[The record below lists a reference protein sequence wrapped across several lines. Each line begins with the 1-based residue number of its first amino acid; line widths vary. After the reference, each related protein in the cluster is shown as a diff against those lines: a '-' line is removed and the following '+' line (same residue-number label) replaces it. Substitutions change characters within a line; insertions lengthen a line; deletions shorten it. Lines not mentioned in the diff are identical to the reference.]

1 MERGWIGSEYYYQ
14 AKSVHDFMD
23 PLGEARDEKQV
34 MIDLNQ
40 IMKDR
45 GLVKYDLIPWKTSK
59 EFYEFRLKDT
69 GFTLEDLKEKQI
81 IMTPLKFKEYE
92 EAGFRT
98 PSGKAEL
105 YSSLLEKY
113 GYDPLPNF
121 KEPLQSPYSSPE
133 LGKKYPLIISTGLRK
148 IVYFQ
153 SEGRNF
159 AWACKLVP
167 ILVSN
172 SIQKQPEN
180 GG

>member
-92 EAGFRT
+92 EWG
-98 PSGKAEL
+98 SV
-105 YSSLLEKY
+105 
-113 GYDPLPNF
+113 LPRV
-121 KEPLQSPYSSPE
+121 K
-133 LGKKYPLIISTGLRK
+133 
-148 IVYFQ
+148 
-153 SEGRNF
+153 RNF
-159 AWACKLVP
+159 TRRCLRSTAMIPSLTSRSPCRALIVHLNWAKNIP
-167 ILVSN
+167 
-172 SIQKQPEN
+172 
-180 GG
+180 